1 MTRDLKSTRILLVA
15 AAIAVAL
22 FVPQQA
28 LAQPQDNST
37 IRATLYGFVPNIT
50 GDTAFPTPAGTAFDI
65 SGDTLIDNTDFIVMG
80 MFELQKGR
88 WGAFTDVMY
97 LDLGTSKSTTR
108 DIPLPG
114 APGPL
119 SVTAN
124 ADVDIKAWVVMAA
137 ANIRAVSGPRGTL
150 DFFGGARR
158 LDADATLD
166 YTFTSPI
173 GPGPQGTRGQANAN
187 WDGIGGVKGRLT
199 FGRFTIPF
207 YGDAGAGDS
216 DLTVQAMAGVTYA
229 FSHIEIGALY
239 RYLDYDLKDDG
250 RLIDTIT
257 FSGPMTGI
265 TFKW

>member
-1 MTRDLKSTRILLVA
+1 MTRNLKSTLFVVA
-15 AAIAVAL
+15 AIVLAL
-22 FVPQQA
+22 FVPGQA

-37 IRATLYGFVPNIT
+37 FRATVYGFVPNIT
-50 GDTAFPTPAGTAFDI
+50 GDTAIPTPTGNAFDI

-97 LDLGTSKSTTR
+97 LDLGTAKSTTR
-108 DIPLPG
+108 DIPLAG

-124 ADVDIKAWVVMAA
+124 ANVDIKAWVLTAA
-137 ANIRAVSGPRGTL
+137 ANLRAVSRPRLTL
-150 DFFGGARR
+150 DLFGGARR

-166 YTFTSPI
+166 YSFTSPL
-173 GPGPQGTRGQANAN
+173 GPGPQGTTDQTNAN

-216 DLTVQAMAGVTYA
+216 DLTVQAMAGVTYT
-229 FSHIEIGALY
+229 FSHIELGALY
-239 RYLDYDLKDDG
+239 RYLDYDMKDDG